1 MFVLPL
7 YEKLLTQM
15 ELISIDN
22 KNYPDYKDQLLQ
34 LYLNSFSSGLS
45 AQSLDPKAIG
55 QYLDSLLAGGYG
67 IVVLEEEKVF
77 GALLATPLSFDEL
90 IPDKINQNFLI
101 EDCVYIAEM
110 MVTENARGKGLGKQ
124 MLLEFIQTVDK
135 KRFKHVFIRVWV
147 ENIPAIS
154 LYRSMGYQDY
164 AYIDQRKTK
173 PNSNETFVMHK
184 VYLYRNL
191 SQDA

>member
-1 MFVLPL
+1 
-7 YEKLLTQM
+7 M
-15 ELISIDN
+15 ELITIDK
-22 KNYPDYKDQLLQ
+22 KNYQNYKDQLLQ
-34 LYLNSFSSGLS
+34 LYLDCFSTGLS
-45 AQSLDPKAIG
+45 AQSLDPQVIG
-55 QYLDSLLAGGYG
+55 QYLDSLIASGYG
-67 IVVLEEEKVF
+67 IVVLEEDKVF

-90 IPDKINQNFLI
+90 IPDKIRQNFLV

-135 KRFKHVFIRVWV
+135 KRFKHAFIRVWI

-164 AYIDQRKTK
+164 AYIDQNKT
-173 PNSNETFVMHK
+173 NSETNKTFVMYK

-191 SQDA
+191 N

>member
-1 MFVLPL
+1 M
-7 YEKLLTQM
+7 ELLTF
-15 ELISIDN
+15 DK
-22 KNYPDYKDQLLQ
+22 KNYQNYKDQLLQ
-34 LYLNSFSSGLS
+34 LYLDCFSTGLS

-55 QYLDSLLAGGYG
+55 QYLESLLSGGYG
-67 IVVLEEEKVF
+67 IVVLEEDKVI
-77 GALLATPLSFDEL
+77 GTLLATPLSFDEL
-90 IPDKINQNFLI
+90 IPDKIRQNFLL

-124 MLLEFIQTVDK
+124 MLLEFIQTVDN
-135 KRFKHVFIRVWV
+135 KRFKHAFIRVWA

-164 AYIDQRKTK
+164 AYIDQNKTN
-173 PNSNETFVMHK
+173 PETNKTFIMHK

-191 SQDA
+191 N